1 MTEQE
6 LQDRC
11 CAICGCAQIDYMH
24 IPNESG
30 TADRRALGMRK
41 GVPDLILIDK
51 SVMFV
56 ELKRNEKLLPS
67 VVQEAFLTTL
77 KKYGVMSRV
86 VGSERQ
92 FHSAIK
98 QVTKERKG
106 VRTGVPLSFSM
117 LYRDCKSPQEKVHK
131 FFMDKQGQYEP
142 NELFAIKLFN
152 KQNVKFPWLCNIKER
167 YFVATKATAITSK
180 LLMAG
185 WDVIFI

>member
-1 MTEQE
+1 MTESE
-6 LQDRC
+6 LQEKC
-11 CAICGCAQIDYMH
+11 CAICGCASVSCMH

-51 SVMFV
+51 NVMFV

-67 VVQEAFLTTL
+67 EAQEAFMNTL
-77 KKYGVMSRV
+77 KSHGVLSKV

-92 FHSAIK
+92 FRTALR
-98 QVTKERKG
+98 QVMRERKS
-106 VRTGVPLSFSM
+106 VRSGVPLNYRM
-117 LYRDCKSPQEKVHK
+117 LYDIGERPMEKVRK
-131 FFMDKQGQYEP
+131 FFMDKQGLYAP
-142 NELFAIKLFN
+142 NELFAIKLFS
-152 KQNVKFPWLCNIKER
+152 KQNKEFPWLCNVKDH
-167 YFVATKATAITSK
+167 YFVATRTSSVTSK

>member
-6 LQDRC
+6 LQDKC
-11 CAICGCAQIDYMH
+11 CAICGCASVDYMH

-67 VVQEAFLTTL
+67 VVQEAFIDTL
-77 KKYGVMSRV
+77 KKNGVSARV

-92 FHSAIK
+92 FRSALR
-98 QVTKERKG
+98 QVTKERRG
-106 VRTGVPLSFSM
+106 VRSGVVIDFSM
-117 LYRDCKSPQEKVHK
+117 VYSAYKTPQEKVYQ
-131 FFMDKQGQYEP
+131 FFMCKQGQYTP

-152 KQNVKFPWLCNIKER
+152 KQNIKFPWLCNVKEH
-167 YFVATKATAITSK
+167 YFVATKASTVTSK

>member
-6 LQDRC
+6 LQDKC
-11 CAICGCAQIDYMH
+11 CAICGCAQVDYMH

-67 VVQEAFLTTL
+67 VVQEAFLSTL
-77 KKYGVMSRV
+77 KRHGVMSKV

-92 FHSAIK
+92 FKSALK

-106 VRTGVPLSFSM
+106 VRVGVPLNFTM
-117 LYRDCKSPQEKVHK
+117 LYSKCKSPQEKVHN
-131 FFMDKQGQYEP
+131 FFMDKQSQYEP
-142 NELFAIKLFN
+142 NELFAIKLFS
-152 KQNVKFPWLCNIKER
+152 KQDARFPWLCNIKER
-167 YFVATKATAITSK
+167 YFVATKASKITSK

>member
-1 MTEQE
+1 MTENE
-6 LQDRC
+6 LQDKC
-11 CAICGCAQIDYMH
+11 LEICERALVNCMH

-51 SVMFV
+51 NVMFV
-56 ELKRNEKLLPS
+56 ELKRNEKLSPS
-67 VVQEAFLTTL
+67 EAQKEFITTL
-77 KKYGVMSRV
+77 KKNGVLAKV

-92 FHSAIK
+92 FHSALR
-98 QVTKERKG
+98 QVTKERKSARVG
-106 VRTGVPLSFSM
+106 IPLDYRM
-117 LYRDCKSPQEKVHK
+117 LYDSGEKPMEKVHK
-131 FFMDKQGQYEP
+131 FFMDKQGLYLP

-152 KQNVKFPWLCNIKER
+152 KKNSNFPWLCNIKER
-167 YFVATKATAITSK
+167 YFVATKASAVTSK

>member
-11 CAICGCAQIDYMH
+11 CAICGCASVDYMH

-30 TADRRALGMRK
+30 TADRRALGMRR
-41 GVPDLILIDK
+41 GVPDLILVDK
-51 SVMFV
+51 TVMFV

-67 VVQEAFLTTL
+67 VVQEAFIATL
-77 KKYGVMSRV
+77 KKHGVQARV

-92 FHSAIK
+92 FRSALR
-98 QVTKERKG
+98 QVTKERKS
-106 VRTGVPLSFSM
+106 VRAGVPLNFSM
-117 LYRDCKSPQEKVHK
+117 LYTECKSPQEKVYR
-131 FFMDKQGQYEP
+131 FFMDKQGQYAP

-152 KQNVKFPWLCNIKER
+152 KQNVKFPWLCNIKEH
-167 YFVATKATAITSK
+167 YFVATKASSVTSK

-185 WDVIFI
+185 WDVVFI

>member
-6 LQDRC
+6 LQDTC
-11 CAICGCAQIDYMH
+11 CAICGCALVDYMH

-41 GVPDLILIDK
+41 GVPDLILVDK
-51 SVMFV
+51 NVMFV
-56 ELKRNEKLLPS
+56 ELKRNERLLPS
-67 VVQEAFLTTL
+67 VVQEAFIDTL
-77 KKYGVMSRV
+77 KKNGVSARV

-92 FHSAIK
+92 FRSALK
-98 QVTKERKG
+98 QVIKERRG
-106 VRTGVPLSFSM
+106 VRSGVVLNFSM
-117 LYRDCKSPQEKVHK
+117 LYSKYKTPQEKVHQ
-131 FFMDKQGQYEP
+131 FFMDKQGQYTP

-152 KQNVKFPWLCNIKER
+152 RQNVKFPWLCNVKEH
-167 YFVATKATAITSK
+167 YFVATKPSTVTSK

>member
-1 MTEQE
+1 MTENE
-6 LQDRC
+6 LQDKC
-11 CAICGCAQIDYMH
+11 LEICERALVDCMH

-51 SVMFV
+51 NVMFV
-56 ELKRNEKLLPS
+56 ELKRNEKLTPS
-67 VVQEAFLTTL
+67 DAQKEFITAL
-77 KKYGVMSRV
+77 KKNGVLAKV

-92 FHSAIK
+92 FHSALR
-98 QVTKERKG
+98 QVTKERKSAR
-106 VRTGVPLSFSM
+106 VGVPMNFGM
-117 LYRDCKSPQEKVHK
+117 LYDSCEKPMEKVHK
-131 FFMDKQGQYEP
+131 FFMDKQGLYLP

-152 KQNVKFPWLCNIKER
+152 KKNSKFPWLCNIKEH
-167 YFVATKATAITSK
+167 YFVATKASTVTSK